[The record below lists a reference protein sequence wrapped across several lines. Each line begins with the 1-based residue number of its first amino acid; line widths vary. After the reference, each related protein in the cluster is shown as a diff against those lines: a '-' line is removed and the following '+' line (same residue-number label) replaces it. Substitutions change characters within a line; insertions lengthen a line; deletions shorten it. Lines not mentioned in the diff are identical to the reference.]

1 VDREDI
7 DSWCEKGILGLVLAI
22 LVYSPLAFGSV
33 AQAGFDYFLVVEWLT
48 VLILVFW
55 FARFFIN
62 PKHRLLWPP
71 VCWAVLLF
79 VGYAIGRYLTS
90 DVEYLARQELLRV
103 LVYSLLFFAIVNNLH
118 RQETTQIVGLTL
130 IFLAMTISL
139 YAVFQF
145 LTSTDYVWSSRFLK
159 PEGYL
164 KRGSGTFMNPNNL
177 AGYLEMVLPLALAFT
192 ITGRFEPLQ
201 KIFLGYASL
210 AIFTGIAVTVSRG
223 GWLATGISLLVM
235 IGWLLRQRDYYKRA
249 LVLIPV
255 LGIIFL
261 AFYWRAEMPPER
273 RERFDVARQI
283 EDVRFRL
290 WQPAWRMWKEH
301 PWFGVGL
308 AHFDYRFRQYR
319 PDDPGL
325 QPRPDRVHNDYL
337 NTLVDWGIV
346 GAVLVLLCWAVFY
359 YQVFTG
365 WKYVQ
370 RTQNDLGAKRSN
382 KSAFVSGGALGLL
395 AILVH
400 SLVDF
405 NLHIPANAILAV
417 TLFALVSSH
426 YRFASERYWHTVRL
440 PLRIPV
446 SIALLAALAYLGPQ
460 TWKSSAQSYWLRKS
474 DADVASFD
482 SRIAALTNAHRVDH
496 QNFETTYLIA
506 ESLRED
512 GFRGAE
518 GYKEVTRQAMQWFEK
533 TMQLNPYD
541 PHGFTGYGMC
551 LDWLG
556 RPAEAADY
564 FKRAQAIDPNG
575 YLTLARSGWHSFQI
589 EDYAAAKKL
598 LERSLGLMPNERFNP
613 IPNSYLKIIAGK
625 LKETAAAR

>member
-1 VDREDI
+1 MDREDL
-7 DSWCEKGILGLVLAI
+7 DNWCEKGILGLVLAI
-22 LVYSPLAFGSV
+22 LVYSPMAFGSV

-48 VLILVFW
+48 VAILAVW
-55 FARFFIN
+55 LARFYIN
-62 PKHRLLWPP
+62 AKHRLLWPP
-71 VCWAVLLF
+71 VCWAVLAF
-79 VGYAIGRYLTS
+79 VGYAVGRYLTS
-90 DVEYLARQELLRV
+90 EVEYLARQEIIRV
-103 LVYSLLFFAIVNNLH
+103 LIYAAIFFAVVNNLH
-118 RQETTQIVGLTL
+118 KQETTQIVGLTL
-130 IFLAMTISL
+130 IFLAMLISL
-139 YAVFQF
+139 YAAYQF
-145 LTSTDYVWSSRFLK
+145 LTSTDYVWSSRFPK

-223 GWLATGISLLVM
+223 GWFATGISLAVM
-235 IGWLLRQRDYYKRA
+235 IGWLMRQRDYYKRA
-249 LVLIPV
+249 LVLLPI

-261 AFYWRAEMPPER
+261 AFYWRADMPPER
-273 RERFDVARQI
+273 RERFEVARQV

-290 WQPAWRMWKEH
+290 WQPAWAMWKDH
-301 PWFGVGL
+301 RWFGVGL

-319 PDDPGL
+319 PEEPSL
-325 QPRPDRVHNDYL
+325 QLRPDRVHNDYL

-346 GAVLVLLCWAVFY
+346 GAVLVLVCWAVFY

-400 SLVDF
+400 STVDF
-405 NLHIPANAILAV
+405 NLHVPANAILAV
-417 TLFALVSSH
+417 TLFGLVSSH
-426 YRFASERYWHTVRL
+426 YRFASERYWHTVRW

-446 SIALLAALAYLGPQ
+446 TIVLLALLIYLGPQ
-460 TWKSSAQSYWLRKS
+460 TWQSTAQSHWLGRS
-474 DADVASFD
+474 EAVDASFD
-482 SRIAALTNAHRVDH
+482 ARIAALKKAHAIDSR
-496 QNFETTYLIA
+496 NFETTYRLG
-506 ESLRED
+506 ESLRAES
-512 GFRGAE
+512 FLGAE
-518 GYKEVTRQAMQWFEK
+518 GYKDVATQSMQWFRK
-533 TMQLNPYD
+533 TMDLNPYN

-556 RPAEAADY
+556 RSAEATEY
-564 FKRAQAIDPNG
+564 FKKAQQIDPNG
-575 YLTLARSGWHSFQI
+575 YLTLARIGWHHFQI
-589 EDYAAAKKL
+589 EDYTGAKRL
-598 LERSLGLMPNERFNP
+598 LERSIGLMPNESLNP
-613 IPNSYLKIIAGK
+613 IPHSYLKLIADK
-625 LKETAAAR
+625 LKEATAAR